1 MSQITVTKTEIEG
14 LLIIEPT
21 IHRDERG
28 FFAEFYNE
36 KDFAEAGIS
45 TRFVQDNASR
55 STKGV
60 LRGLHFQKHYPQAKL
75 VRASRGRVF
84 DVVVDIRKNSPSF
97 GRWHG
102 EILSEDNFRQ
112 LYVPEGLAHGYLV
125 LSQEAEFCYKVND
138 FYHPGDEG
146 GIAFNDPGI
155 GIQWP
160 DIIGE
165 YPGAPSAAAYRMTD
179 GTPLVLSPKDEKH
192 PRLRDSWIFE

>member
-84 DVVVDIRKNSPSF
+84 DVVVDLRKNSPSY
-97 GRWHG
+97 GKWYG

-146 GIAFNDPGI
+146 GIAFNDPDI

-165 YPGAPSAAAYRMTD
+165 YPGAPAAVAYRMTD